1 MGCLKVFF
9 VNLFFCFPVLATPW
23 QVYTEHFPPY
33 SYIEEQRIQG
43 FAVEYVEQVFKQAEI
58 EFEMKLYPWPRA
70 FRTAKETPNSLVF
83 STVRNAQR
91 EDSFVWVG
99 PIQQIEIYKWYA
111 TDYIGSAK
119 PPRLVALRD
128 NAITNVLL
136 DEMGIKKASLVE
148 VNTVGQAFGMLL
160 RARADVTFAAENMWR
175 QVQSQMS
182 QEQLLKVQRGERVL
196 LVPSH
201 MAINLQSDTEDV
213 ERLEEA
219 YEIVSS
225 SEVLTELKRKYG
237 ITY

>member
-1 MGCLKVFF
+1 MGFLKVFF
-9 VNLFFCFPVLATPW
+9 VSFFFCIPAMADTW
-23 QVYTEHFPPY
+23 RVYTEHFPPY
-33 SYIEEQRIQG
+33 SYIEDHQIKG
-43 FAVEYVEQVFKQAEI
+43 FAAEYVEEVFKQADI
-58 EFEMKLYPWPRA
+58 KFEMKLYPWPRA

-119 PPRLVALRD
+119 QPRLVALRD

-136 DEMGIKKASLVE
+136 EEMGVNPASLVQ
-148 VNTVGQAFGMLL
+148 VNTISQAFGMLL

-175 QVQSQMS
+175 QVQNQMS
-182 QEQLLKVQRGERVL
+182 EEQLLKVQRGERIL

-201 MAINLQSDTEDV
+201 MAINRQSDAEDV

-225 SEVLTELKRKYG
+225 SDILLNLKRKYG